1 MGQSLYVVYFPHAS
15 SFSYALK
22 YVIRPGIYISFF
34 FIISECNKEMLLIHR
49 CDLSVFRCDIFFFY
63 SNTMVLFLS
72 LSLLPVL
79 VSFKK
84 RGFSKALCVFVH
96 IILIVNT
103 SKQDEVVSKNV
114 CLCKCVVF
122 EILPDLDVS
131 QVTIYVIFYSIL
143 YVRSKCFS

>member
-1 MGQSLYVVYFPHAS
+1 MGQSLYVVHFPHAS

-34 FIISECNKEMLLIHR
+34 SLFLNVIKKCYLYTGVTYPYLG
-49 CDLSVFRCDIFFFY
+49 VTFFFY

-131 QVTIYVIFYSIL
+131 QVTIYVLFYSIL

>member
-1 MGQSLYVVYFPHAS
+1 
-15 SFSYALK
+15 
-22 YVIRPGIYISFF
+22 
-34 FIISECNKEMLLIHR
+34 MLLIHW
-49 CDLSVFRCDIFFFY
+49 CDLSVFCNLVQLIVRCDIFFFY

-79 VSFKK
+79 VYFKK
-84 RGFSKALCVFVH
+84 IGFSKALCVFVH
-96 IILIVNT
+96 IILIANT

-131 QVTIYVIFYSIL
+131 QVTIYVLFYSICQIKMFL
-143 YVRSKCFS
+143 LNLKVCKLSHM